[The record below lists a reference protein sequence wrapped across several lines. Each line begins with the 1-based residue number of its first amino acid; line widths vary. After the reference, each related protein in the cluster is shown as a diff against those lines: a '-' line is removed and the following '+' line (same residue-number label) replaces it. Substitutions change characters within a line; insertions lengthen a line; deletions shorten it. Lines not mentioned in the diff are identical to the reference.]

1 MYCSVS
7 AVRFSSRPPYSIPHE
22 GLSYLETSEGRDDAR
37 RNNDPL
43 NLKLAAAPDSALF
56 AALFVRATYDVLAE
70 VRATPQATIKIQYP
84 CASKVIQN
92 QIHEIDPSQFET
104 SDLMYALSVVPSEEE
119 ERLDKGRS
127 SPYRTRTWTSD
138 EYRRVLHLLI
148 HAYVSHE
155 SQTSASSRN
164 TRESLIDVAP
174 NWIVKS
180 ALTPLCLAAYNP
192 DVSVSTVQVISALE
206 PRAMNKTCTLFGVKS
221 LPLMIAASSPLPV
234 EESSRYAEAKD
245 VRWSKVNAL
254 TLSEDY
260 YGQQKRIILESVSG
274 SVDALQSIMI
284 DEPSPSL
291 QDEKRA
297 CEVAI
302 KFGEFELVREFIE
315 QAGDPNDLKD
325 AREAVASR
333 DAKRQKKQ
341 KRRERDRWLQK
352 NAGLLMYP
360 VDALLDL
367 FSIFVPKGN
376 DGPCLVRPMS

>member
-1 MYCSVS
+1 
-7 AVRFSSRPPYSIPHE
+7 
-22 GLSYLETSEGRDDAR
+22 
-37 RNNDPL
+37 
-43 NLKLAAAPDSALF
+43 
-56 AALFVRATYDVLAE
+56 
-70 VRATPQATIKIQYP
+70 
-84 CASKVIQN
+84 
-92 QIHEIDPSQFET
+92 
-104 SDLMYALSVVPSEEE
+104 
-119 ERLDKGRS
+119 
-127 SPYRTRTWTSD
+127 
-138 EYRRVLHLLI
+138 
-148 HAYVSHE
+148 
-155 SQTSASSRN
+155 
-164 TRESLIDVAP
+164 LIDVAP

-341 KRRERDRWLQK
+341 KRLERDRWLQK